1 MAFATQKTYD
11 SFTEMLE
18 NSSFD
23 RDRILEKIFKDNPY
37 IKDYGDFE
45 TAFNSYF
52 DGGLSNNA
60 NIDFGDI
67 KLLFESK
74 ECKDKL
80 SETLNEEEM
89 EKLYGDGDKVD
100 IVPIAKERKGK
111 VISGEKVK
119 IKSYSRRVG
128 KRKELK
134 QIKSYEKFKKRN
146 FTPAENK
153 YVLLRVKQGKTATEI
168 LKSYNSHF
176 KEGRTEGSI
185 SKKVYTLR
193 HR

>member
-1 MAFATQKTYD
+1 MAKE
-11 SFTEMLE
+11 SFTTMLE
-18 NSSFD
+18 TSSFD
-23 RDRILEKIFKDNPY
+23 RDRILDKIFRENND

-67 KLLFESK
+67 KLLFESD
-74 ECKDKL
+74 ECKKRLGESL
-80 SETLNEEEM
+80 SEEQM
-89 EKLYGDGDKVD
+89 DKLYGDGTRVD
-100 IVPIAKERKGK
+100 IVPIAKARKGK

-119 IKSYSRRVG
+119 IRSYTRKVG

-146 FTPAENK
+146 YTPAENK
-153 YVLLRVKQGKTATEI
+153 FVALRIKQGKSATEI

-176 KEGRTEGSI
+176 KEGRTQGSI